1 MFPYVV
7 KKKKKII
14 FADVIKNL
22 QDEDP
27 SLSGRDPNAITGV
40 LLRGRGDLRQA
51 RGESGVNG
59 EERVLMMLSCW
70 P

>member
-1 MFPYVV
+1 M
-7 KKKKKII
+7 
-14 FADVIKNL
+14 IKNL

-27 SLSGRDPNAITGV
+27 RLSGQDPNASIGV
-40 LLRGRGDLRQA
+40 LLRGRRDLRQG

>member
-1 MFPYVV
+1 MLSYVV
-7 KKKKKII
+7 KQKKIV

-27 SLSGRDPNAITGV
+27 RLSGQDPNAIIGV
-40 LLRGRGDLRQA
+40 LLRGRRDLRQG

-59 EERVLMMLSCW
+59 EERVLMILSCW